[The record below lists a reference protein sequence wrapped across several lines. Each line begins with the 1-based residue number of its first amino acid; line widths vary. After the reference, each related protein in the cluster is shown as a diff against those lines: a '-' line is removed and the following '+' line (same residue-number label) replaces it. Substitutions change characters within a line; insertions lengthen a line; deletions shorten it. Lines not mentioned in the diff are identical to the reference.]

1 MGSSLVFMHGN
12 SGNIKW
18 SGCIHLALFALGM
31 EGMRHKTTWLLDGDA
46 RQRPEPAAL
55 REEPG
60 NASQTTW
67 EGREEDALLLFSR
80 SVVCNS
86 LRPQGLQHARFPCP
100 SPTPGVCSDSCPLS
114 RWCHPTFSSFVIP
127 FFSCLQSFP
136 ASGSFVMNQLF
147 TSGGQSIG
155 VSRQHQSF
163 QWIFS
168 VDFL

>member
-12 SGNIKW
+12 SRNVKW
-18 SGCIHLALFALGM
+18 FGCIHLALFALGM

-46 RQRPEPAAL
+46 RQPPEPAAL

-60 NASQTTW
+60 NASQMAW

-80 SVVCNS
+80 SVVCDS

-114 RWCHPTFSSFVIP
+114 RWCHPTFSSSAIP

-136 ASGSFVMNQLF
+136 ASGSFVMNQQF

-155 VSRQHQSF
+155 VSLQHQSF